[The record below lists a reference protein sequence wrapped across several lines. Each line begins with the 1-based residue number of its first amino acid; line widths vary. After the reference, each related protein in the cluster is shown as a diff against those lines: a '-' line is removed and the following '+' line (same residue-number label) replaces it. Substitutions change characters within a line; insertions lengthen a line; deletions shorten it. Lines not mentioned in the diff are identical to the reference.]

1 MHPLLLTDG
10 KPAIGQ
16 ELAPANELD
25 HLKQSIGAAQQGGKV
40 ESVLVL

>member
-1 MHPLLLTDG
+1 MHPLLLANG

-25 HLKQSIGAAQQGGKV
+25 HFNQSIGATHQGGKV